1 MTGPICQFVARYA
14 AGGPARLHMPGHKG
28 KGPLGCEALD
38 ITEIAGADDLS
49 CPEGII
55 RDSEAAAT
63 AAFGS
68 RRTFYS
74 TGGSSQCLKAM
85 VYLALL
91 CRPAGAAP
99 EILAGRNAHKS
110 FLHACALLDVRP
122 QWLMPERQGE
132 PYCACPVTAAGLE
145 RALDG
150 RERPPA
156 AVLITSPDYLGGVAD
171 VAALAGVCRARG
183 VTLLVDNA
191 HGAYLRFLEPS
202 RHPLDL
208 GAGLCCDSAHKTLPV
223 LTGGAYL
230 HLGPGAPAGAEALAR
245 QALDLFGSSSP
256 SYLVLQSLDACNAA
270 LAGSWPRR
278 LRETQARVER
288 LKARL
293 ASKGVPIRPGEP
305 MKLVVDAA
313 AGGVRGGELAQC
325 LRRQGVEPE
334 YADEDFLVLMFSPD
348 SGTGDL
354 ERVERALEGFQPGPA
369 RPPLALPPPG
379 ETALSPRQALFSPRE
394 NVPLDRAAGRI
405 CAAAAVSCPPA
416 VPIAVMGERLTPGAL
431 EAMARLGL
439 REIAVVREPV
449 AGGD

>member
-1 MTGPICQFVARYA
+1 MTGPICRFATQYA
-14 AGGPARLHMPGHKG
+14 ASGPARLHMPGHKG

-55 RDSEAAAT
+55 RDSEASASAL
-63 AAFGS
+63 FGS

-91 CRPAGAAP
+91 CRPAGTAP

-110 FLHACALLDVRP
+110 FLYACALLDVRP
-122 QWLMPERQGE
+122 QWLMPDGHS
-132 PYCACPVTAAGLE
+132 PYCACPVTAPELE
-145 RALDG
+145 SALD
-150 RERPPA
+150 RRQRPPA
-156 AVLITSPDYLGGVAD
+156 AVFITSPDYLGGEAD
-171 VAALAGVCRARG
+171 VAALAGVCQARG
-183 VTLLVDNA
+183 IPLLVDNA
-191 HGAYLRFLEPS
+191 HGAYLRFLQPS

-208 GAGLCCDSAHKTLPV
+208 GASLCCDSAHKTLPV

-230 HLGPGAPAGAEALAR
+230 HLGQAAPPGAEALAR
-245 QALDLFGSSSP
+245 QALDMFGSSSP
-256 SYLVLQSLDACNAA
+256 SYLILQSLDACNEV

-278 LRETQARVER
+278 LRETAARVEG

-313 AGGVRGGELAQC
+313 AGGALGGVLADC
-325 LRRQGVEPE
+325 LRRRGVEPE

-348 SGTGDL
+348 SEERDL
-354 ERVERALEGFQPGPA
+354 ERVEQALEGFAPGPA
-369 RPPLALPPPG
+369 RPALGLPPPG
-379 ETALSPRQALFSPRE
+379 ETVLTPRQALLSPWE
-394 NVPLDRAAGRI
+394 FVPLDKAAGRI
-405 CAAAAVSCPPA
+405 CAAAAVACPPA
-416 VPIAVMGERLTPGAL
+416 VPIAVTGERFTPAAL

-439 REIAVVREPV
+439 REAAVVREP
-449 AGGD
+449 